1 MTNNN
6 QQYPFPPTQK
16 SGKLLS
22 VIAKHRTLI
31 VVFILSVFASIYWG
45 KIASDR
51 YVSEA
56 HIIIQSTDIASGE
69 SVDFTSLLSGMGGG
83 GKSDQMLLRDRLL
96 SVDMLKILDAKLDL
110 RGHYSDKSHD
120 LLSRMWAK
128 DVPQE
133 WFYDYYRSR
142 VSVEFDDFAGLLIV
156 RAEGFDPKMAHAIV
170 AMLVEEGGR
179 TMNEMAQDL
188 AREQMAFVGKQV
200 SKLAKQFQRSR
211 LAVIA
216 YQNQKGLVSP
226 QDSAKSLAN
235 TIEQLRAQRVSLQ
248 AQRNVLLGYL
258 SPQAPGVVELDLQLA
273 ALEEQ
278 IEKEEAHLTAPKGN
292 TLNSVVEEFERLQ
305 LAAGFA
311 EDVYKTALIVLEKS
325 RMEATRT
332 IKKVSILQ
340 EATLPEYPVEP
351 RRIYNI
357 IVFIL
362 LTLLLSGIMHLL
374 AAIVRDHKD

>member
-16 SGKLLS
+16 SGTLLS

-110 RGHYSDKSHD
+110 RGHYSDKSRD

-278 IEKEEAHLTAPKGN
+278 IQKEEAHLTAPKGN

-362 LTLLLSGIMHLL
+362 LTLLLSGIIHLL